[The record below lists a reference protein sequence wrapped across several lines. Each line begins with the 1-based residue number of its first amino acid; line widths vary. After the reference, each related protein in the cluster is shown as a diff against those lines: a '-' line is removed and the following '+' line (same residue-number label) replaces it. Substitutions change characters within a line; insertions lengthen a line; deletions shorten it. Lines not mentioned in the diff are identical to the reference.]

1 MTDTARLALLC
12 FHGRAL
18 LAALPQCRCGAL
30 ATRRLDVDDPH
41 PLDAHVC
48 DLHAGHPDHWP
59 ELPHAASA
67 RAVQAALDA
76 PAGPA
81 GPVG

>member
-18 LAALPQCRCGAL
+18 LAALPRCRCGVL
-30 ATRRLDVDDPH
+30 ATRRLDVDD
-41 PLDAHVC
+41 LDAHAC

-76 PAGPA
+76 PAG
-81 GPVG
+81 

>member
-18 LAALPQCRCGAL
+18 LAALPRCRCGAL
-30 ATRRLDVDDPH
+30 ATRRLDIEVTDP
-41 PLDAHVC
+41 PGSPAC
-48 DLHAGHPDHWP
+48 DMHAGLLSHWP
-59 ELPHAASA
+59 ELPHAAAA
-67 RAVQAALDA
+67 RAFQATLDA
-76 PAGPA
+76 PAGPG

>member
-1 MTDTARLALLC
+1 MTDTARLALLH

-18 LAALPQCRCGAL
+18 LAALPRCRCGAL

-41 PLDAHVC
+41 PPGSPAC

-76 PAGPA
+76 PAGPG

>member
-1 MTDTARLALLC
+1 MTDTARLVLLC

-18 LAALPQCRCGAL
+18 LAALPRCRCGAL
-30 ATRRLDVDDPH
+30 ATRQQDVDDP
-41 PLDAHVC
+41 DAAGSPAC

-76 PAGPA
+76 PAGPG